1 MEYELEN
8 PLTGFEEHQSD
19 TIPSLFSSESDHMT
33 YISTSK
39 NRDLDVSVRRQAI
52 PMIFQFS
59 CNSDPFIPYLAVN
72 YLDRFISRQELPH
85 GKLWMIKLLCI
96 SCLSLAAKMK
106 QNDLSLTD
114 DIQRKEGF
122 IFDTETIQRME
133 LLILGALKWRMRSIT
148 PFSFI
153 YFFISLLKLKDPQ
166 LRQAL
171 KNRATQIIFTSQHE
185 IKLLEFKPS
194 IIAASALIS
203 ASHELFPLQFPSF
216 RTAISSCI
224 YVNKEKLLD
233 CWNVMNSTVMN
244 SYESVFDMIISLS
257 TNNTPVN
264 VLDLH
269 FSTTTSQSEKAA
281 AATVT
286 ITERDIK
293 RRKISGND
301 IGYCG
306 DKSSFQVT
314 QIQQC

>member
-19 TIPSLFSSESDHMT
+19 TIPSLFSSESDHMPSMT
-33 YISTSK
+33 TSK
-39 NRDLDVSVRRQAI
+39 TRDLDISVRRQAI

-72 YLDRFISRQELPH
+72 YLDRFISTQELPH
-85 GKLWMIKLLCI
+85 GKPWMIKLLCI

-106 QNDLSLTD
+106 QNDSSLTD

-153 YFFISLLKLKDPQ
+153 YFFLSLLKLKDPS

-185 IKLLEFKPS
+185 VKLLEFKPS

-264 VLDLH
+264 VLDVH

-281 AATVT
+281 ATVV

-301 IGYCG
+301 LRYCNE
-306 DKSSFQVT
+306 KSFQVT

>member
-39 NRDLDVSVRRQAI
+39 SSDLDVSVRRQAI

-59 CNSDPFIPYLAVN
+59 CNSDPFVPYLAVN

-85 GKLWMIKLLCI
+85 GKPWMIKLLCI

-106 QNDLSLTD
+106 QNDFSLTD

-281 AATVT
+281 TATVM

>member
-19 TIPSLFSSESDHMT
+19 TIPSLFSYESDHMT

-39 NRDLDVSVRRQAI
+39 SSDLDVSVRRQAI

-59 CNSDPFIPYLAVN
+59 CNSDPFVPYLAVN

-85 GKLWMIKLLCI
+85 GKPWMIKLLCI

-106 QNDLSLTD
+106 QNDFSLTD

-281 AATVT
+281 TATVM